1 VAASAE
7 EMTVSLDAAARGAHA
22 DAREEDGASEGRSRV
37 TLAVGGVLL
46 AVVSVLLPVALAS
59 HYGALDLP
67 RSDDWSYLLSV
78 FRWVDTGHLSFNN
91 WAGTTLI
98 AQLALAAPVAAVFP
112 RSVTAIHVT
121 SAVVSWLGLLAV
133 VWMARTTMR
142 DSWAVVVALT
152 IAVSPLWMP
161 LAATFMTD
169 NWAFTFQ
176 IASLAMAFEAFRRS
190 EAVRPGWFTASMIAG
205 VIAIAIRQYAAVPV
219 IACAIVAVG
228 RAATARDRRVLRIV
242 ALVLAAAVVVV
253 TVLLVWWSQ
262 RPTLDTL
269 PLSFPNATR
278 VRSTVQLDLGYLRL
292 VGLLLLP
299 VVLLANP
306 VRIVRRAVDASAGVT
321 ACVASVSAIVLVL
334 EYAKYPNTPFVGN
347 YFARSGVL
355 GQDVLAGNR
364 PDVIPALWFDLLV
377 WIAMASAVVVLLAA
391 VPIVVRFWREGA
403 HPAALVRGEGGPIAV
418 CGWCFVGFAA
428 MFTLVGLVGLP
439 TDDRYVLP
447 LLPLVA
453 IGILHAGARE
463 PRQAR
468 GVVSSLVIP
477 GAALVLLLAV
487 GVAFTADS
495 ASFDATRWTVAQR
508 ATEATG
514 LHPTQIDGGFEWV
527 AWHRQTGPP
536 VGRFL
541 AASDRHRILAAFEAP
556 FCVRVYV
563 APRTHLPARIV
574 ASADSSAPTRRP
586 ERIIAYR
593 LSKPCSPHP

>member
-1 VAASAE
+1 
-7 EMTVSLDAAARGAHA
+7 MTVRLDAAARGSHP
-22 DAREEDGASEGRSRV
+22 DTREQDGPSAGRSWP
-37 TLAVGGVLL
+37 TLVVGAALL
-46 AVVSVLLPVALAS
+46 AVVSVVLPVAVAS
-59 HYGALDLP
+59 HYSALDLP

-78 FRWVDTGHLSFNN
+78 FRWVDTGHLGFNN

-98 AQLALAAPVAAVFP
+98 AQFALAAPVAALFP
-112 RSVTAIHVT
+112 RSIAAIHVT
-121 SAVVSWLGLLAV
+121 SAIVSWIGVLAV
-133 VWMARTTMR
+133 VWMARTVMR

-152 IAVSPLWMP
+152 IAVSPLWLP

-176 IASLAMAFEAFRRS
+176 MVSLALAFEAFRRS
-190 EAVRPGWFTASMIAG
+190 EAVRPGWFTASMAAG
-205 VIAIAIRQYAAVPV
+205 VIAIAIRQYALVPV

-228 RAATARDRRVLRIV
+228 RAWTARDRRTMRVV
-242 ALVLAAAVVVV
+242 AVVLAVAVVVV

-278 VRSTVQLDLGYLRL
+278 IRSTVQLDLGYLRL

-321 ACVASVSAIVLVL
+321 AAVASVTAIVLVL
-334 EYAKYPNTPFVGN
+334 EYAKYPNTPLVGN
-347 YFARSGVL
+347 YVTRSGVL

-391 VPIVVRFWREGA
+391 VPAVVRFWREGA
-403 HPAALVRGEGGPIAV
+403 HPAALLRGDAGPMAV
-418 CGWCFVGFAA
+418 CGWCFAGFAA
-428 MFTLVGLVGLP
+428 MFTLVGLAGLP

-453 IGILHAGARE
+453 IGMLYAAARD
-463 PRQAR
+463 PRPAWS
-468 GVVSSLVIP
+468 GVPSLFVP

-487 GVAFTADS
+487 GMAFAADS
-495 ASFDATRWTVAQR
+495 ASFDATRWAVAQR
-508 ATEATG
+508 ATEVSG
-514 LHPTQIDGGFEWV
+514 LHSTQIDGGFEWV
-527 AWHRQTGPP
+527 AWHRGTGPP

-556 FCVRVYV
+556 FCVRVSV
-563 APRTHLPARIV
+563 APRRHLPARII
-574 ASADSSAPTRRP
+574 ASAESTAPTRRP

-593 LSKPCSPHP
+593 LPKPCAPRR